1 MPTAETETKPL
12 PFTPVPLSPVLGAE
26 VEGFDVR
33 TLTDPDAVAA
43 TMDYLRACQV
53 LVFRDQALT
62 EHDLVAFIRRFGEPQ
77 YHVLNQF
84 LMKSA
89 PEIYLLSNI
98 KENGEAVGNAYEGI
112 GWHTDYKGQ
121 KQNTAYTVL
130 YGLEV
135 PPEGGETCFASMYK
149 AYEALPDA
157 RKRQL
162 EGLKYIYNYGRQYET
177 RLKELDAMGVT
188 DHLYGRPLTPE
199 QQEYA
204 KQRHPVPL
212 VDANPVSGR
221 RWLHMATT
229 GCAGVEGM
237 SDADG
242 IAFVEELVEWATS
255 APFRYDHKWRV
266 RDLVMWDNRGLF
278 HVAGEYDR
286 TRHRRLIWRCS
297 IAE

>member
-1 MPTAETETKPL
+1 MEPSNTQTRSL
-12 PFTPVPLSPVLGAE
+12 PYAPVPLSPVLGAE
-26 VEGFDVR
+26 VRGFDVR
-33 TLTDPDAVAA
+33 TLVDPKDVLATVDHLRDAQ
-43 TMDYLRACQV
+43 L
-53 LVFRDQALT
+53 LVFRDQELT
-62 EHDLVAFIRRFGEPQ
+62 EQELVAFIRRFGEPQ

-89 PEIYLLSNI
+89 PEIYVLSNI
-98 KENGEAVGNAYEGI
+98 KEDSTPIGNAYEGI

-130 YGLEV
+130 YGIEV
-135 PPEGGETCFASMYK
+135 PEAGGDTCFASMYK
-149 AYEALPDA
+149 AYEALPEA

-162 EGLKYIYNYGRQYET
+162 DGLRYIYNYGRQYEN
-177 RLKELDAMGVT
+177 RLKALDEMGVT
-188 DHLYGRPLTPE
+188 DHLYGRPLSPE

-212 VDANPVSGR
+212 VDANPVNGR
-221 RWLHMATT
+221 YWLHMATA

-237 SDADG
+237 SDDEG

-286 TRHRRLIWRCS
+286 TRDRRLIWRCS